1 MILQSSEGN
10 KIIKYVSPI
19 YDDSY
24 TWLWLFEVIGREL
37 DDLQEWTDET
47 REQAFPQLATWAI
60 EYFEMQYNIIPKVG
74 TPIEERRIA
83 IISKINSR
91 APMNPAKMEAMISA
105 ATGRTVKVNERT
117 AKRTFEVEIDISD
130 NIAPPLYMDNVVN
143 LIDRVKPAHLLYR
156 FIIAVYGQIQIG
168 FILGKYIFQP
178 PLCGTFK
185 ILDTPY
191 MSTLGSIIQG
201 ILDVAMQK
209 TAKIF
214 TPPLCNNIMCGI
226 YPITSTL
233 GYISNGNIT
242 ASVTYTSASFSPPLC
257 NTIVCGQAA

>member
-1 MILQSSEGN
+1 MQ
-10 KIIKYVSPI
+10 
-19 YDDSY
+19 
-24 TWLWLFEVIGREL
+24 TWV
-37 DDLQEWTDET
+37 DET
-47 REQAFPQLATWAI
+47 RLQIFPQLATWAI
-60 EYFEMQYNIIPKVG
+60 QYFEMQYDITPKIG
-74 TPIEERRIA
+74 ATIEERRADILA
-83 IISKINSR
+83 KINSR
-91 APMNPAKMEAMISA
+91 APMNPAKMEQMISS
-105 ATGRTVKVNERT
+105 ATSRPAKVNERT
-117 AKRTFEVEIDISD
+117 AKRTFEIVIDTSSND
-130 NIAPPLYMDNVVN
+130 VPPLDIEKIIN

-226 YPITSTL
+226 YQITSTL